1 MTRTVA
7 MKGMAGVE
15 HLQAD
20 HSYLAYAPTSS
31 IPTPIKAGDRLRVR
45 LEVADSAWIYAVSVI
60 READYGKLGAWAP
73 GEHASLGVRVLWP
86 GGRTV
91 TADEATMTTLVVI
104 ASSVELPWLADL
116 TRTSCLD
123 LVDKMPPDPP
133 ITACDHLYGLLWKVP
148 PRPRGI
154 VPVTIE
160 LLQDGGTRMPAVV
173 AEHSGAPY
181 TAIEWQFKPRP

>member
-1 MTRTVA
+1 
-7 MKGMAGVE
+7 
-15 HLQAD
+15 
-20 HSYLAYAPTSS
+20 
-31 IPTPIKAGDRLRVR
+31 
-45 LEVADSAWIYAVSVI
+45 VI
-60 READYGKLGAWAP
+60 READYAKLGAWAP
-73 GEHASLGVRVLWP
+73 GEHASRGVRVLWP
-86 GGRTV
+86 GGRVV
-91 TADEATMTTLVVI
+91 TDDEATMTTLVVI
-104 ASSVELPWLADL
+104 ASGEELPWLGDL
-116 TRTSCLD
+116 TRTSCSD

-160 LLQDGGTRMPAVV
+160 PLEDGATRMPAIV